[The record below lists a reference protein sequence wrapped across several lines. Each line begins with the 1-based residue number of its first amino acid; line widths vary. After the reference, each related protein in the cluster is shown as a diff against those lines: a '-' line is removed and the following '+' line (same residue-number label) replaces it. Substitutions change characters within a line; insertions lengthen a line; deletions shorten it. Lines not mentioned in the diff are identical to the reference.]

1 MTDEAFW
8 LLIERAAEQAGDRDE
23 QAEWLTEELTRLP
36 VEQIVGFQIQLSA
49 QRLRADTWEMWAAAR
64 LIMDGFCS
72 DDSFWYFQLWLL
84 ALGRRT
90 FEHVV
95 AEPDLL
101 AEVESVRAL
110 AAKPI
115 RTWSESDWPDWESL
129 DYVAATAHQDAT
141 GRELGLEKALLDAG
155 IDLPVNPEPADVE
168 WDPGDS
174 FEVGRRL
181 PRLTLLFGAR
191 AS

>member
-23 QAEWLTEELTRLP
+23 QAEWLAEELTRLP

-49 QRLRADTWEMWAAAR
+49 HRLRADTWDMWAAAR
-64 LIMDGFCS
+64 VIFDGFCS

-84 ALGRRT
+84 GLGRHT
-90 FEHVV
+90 FDRVV

-110 AAKPI
+110 AAKPL
-115 RTWSESDWPDWESL
+115 RTWSERDWPDWESL
-129 DYVAATAHQDAT
+129 DYAAATAYQDAT

-155 IDLPVNPEPADVE
+155 IDLPVNPDPADVD
-168 WDPGDS
+168 WDPSDLT
-174 FEVGRRL
+174 VVAARL
-181 PRLTLLFGAR
+181 PRLSLLFSAR
-191 AS
+191 VR

>member
-23 QAEWLTEELTRLP
+23 QAEWLAEELTRLP
-36 VEQIVGFQIQLSA
+36 VEQIVGFQIKLSA
-49 QRLRADTWEMWAAAR
+49 HRLRADTWDMWAAAR
-64 LIMDGFCS
+64 VIMDGFCS

-84 ALGRRT
+84 ALGRHT
-90 FEHVV
+90 FDRVV

-115 RTWSESDWPDWESL
+115 RTWSESEWPDWESL
-129 DYVAATAHQDAT
+129 DYAAATAHQDAT
-141 GRELGLEKALLDAG
+141 GRELGLEKALSDAG
-155 IDLPVNPEPADVE
+155 IDLPVNPDPADVD
-168 WDPGDS
+168 WDPGDPA
-174 FEVGRRL
+174 EDAARL
-181 PRLTLLFGAR
+181 PRLSLLFSAR
-191 AS
+191 VR